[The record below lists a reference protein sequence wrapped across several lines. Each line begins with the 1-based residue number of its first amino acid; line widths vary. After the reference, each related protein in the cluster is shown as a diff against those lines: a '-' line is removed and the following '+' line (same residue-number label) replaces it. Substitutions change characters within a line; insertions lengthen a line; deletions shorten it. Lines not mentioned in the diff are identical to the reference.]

1 MKAHL
6 LFTDADFA
14 LVDHP
19 DENQHDRFSDLE
31 LGALVRAMA
40 ADDAFLAETATAA
53 LHQPLTDPVQIR
65 HRQQALTDALANPEA
80 IRALYALPV
89 QALAEAKR
97 IYSWGLSSPSGMVH
111 HGSQL
116 MEVYIRYLRS
126 LRLLADENAPTFQS
140 PAFATLFQ
148 MLRAEL
154 TDEYFDEIDEHLAQ
168 LRFRHGVL
176 SSAHLGEANKATRI
190 TLRRPAGRRIP
201 LLQRLGFT
209 HPAHTMTIPDR
220 DEAGFSA
227 LHELQDR
234 GVDLVANALIQS
246 TDHIKSFLTMLQ
258 RELAFYLG
266 AINLHNALTAQG
278 EPTTIPTLTDSVG
291 FAADEL
297 YDIALVLISGRP
309 AVGNAV
315 DATATPLVVITGANR
330 GGKSTFLRSL
340 GQAQLLTQC
349 GLFAPAAAFSTGVRT
364 GIFTHFKR
372 EEDKQLVSGK
382 LDEELGRM
390 SRIVDAVTQG
400 AMVLFNESFAS
411 TNEREGSEISRHIV
425 HAFRDRGVTVAF
437 VTHLFDF
444 AHRLREENRDDIL
457 FLRAHRGED
466 GGRDFTLA
474 EGEPLS
480 TSFGWDVYRRVFG
493 EVGDPRPADRM
504 SLTAFEEP

>member
-6 LFTDADFA
+6 LFTDADFIV
-14 LVDHP
+14 VDHP
-19 DENQHDRFSDLE
+19 DDNQHDRFVDLE
-31 LGALVRAMA
+31 LGTLVRAMA
-40 ADDAFLAETATAA
+40 AEDAFLAETATAA
-53 LHQPLTDPVQIR
+53 LHQPLTDPAQIR
-65 HRQQALTDALANPEA
+65 HRQQALTDALANPDA
-80 IRALYALPV
+80 TRAFYALPV

-97 IYSWGLSSPSGMVH
+97 IYSWGLSSPTGMVH
-111 HGSQL
+111 HGTQL
-116 MEVYIRYLRS
+116 MEVYIRHLRS

-140 PAFATLFQ
+140 PAFTTLFQ
-148 MLRAEL
+148 MLQAEL
-154 TDEYFDEIDEHLAQ
+154 TDEYFEEIDELLAQ

-176 SSAHLGEANKATRI
+176 SSAHLDEANKATKI
-190 TLRRPAGRRIP
+190 TLRRPSGKHIP

-234 GVDLVANALIQS
+234 GVELVANALIQS

-266 AINLHNALTAQG
+266 AINLRDALAAHG
-278 EPTTIPTLTDSVG
+278 EPTAIATLSDSAG
-291 FAADEL
+291 FAAEDL
-297 YDIALVLISGRP
+297 YDIALVLIGGRP
-309 AVGNAV
+309 AVGNTI
-315 DATATPLVVITGANR
+315 DASHTPLVVITGANR

-364 GIFTHFKR
+364 GILTHFKR

-390 SRIVDAVTQG
+390 SRIVDAVTPG

-411 TNEREGSEISRHIV
+411 TNEREGSEIARHV
-425 HAFRDRGVTVAF
+425 VRAFRERRVTVAF

-444 AHRLREENRDDIL
+444 AHRLREDDRDDIL
-457 FLRAHRGED
+457 FLRAHRGEG

-493 EVGDPRPADRM
+493 EEDDTRRAERM